1 MSIASVIKARRKE
14 LGITQAKLAEMT
26 GVSRSYICDIETG
39 RMSPSMKTLMRIMDS
54 LSLSFFLQRRD
65 GNTIQ

>member
-39 RMSPSMKTLMRIMDS
+39 RMSPSMKTLMRITDS

>member
-26 GVSRSYICDIETG
+26 GVSRSYICDTETG
-39 RMSPSMKTLMRIMDS
+39 RMSPSMKTLMRITDS

>member
-1 MSIASVIKARRKE
+1 
-14 LGITQAKLAEMT
+14 MT

-39 RMSPSMKTLMRIMDS
+39 RMSPSMKTLMRITDS